1 VVGVFT
7 FLIQLAI
14 YGLSESAGVAARSA
28 LDQALFNLC
37 VAVILSICLRILL
50 PPRPSGQVRNAEIGT
65 VIGRFGRFV
74 RSREWPPTSGV
85 AVRSVFGLL
94 FGVFGIVLGV
104 VRLDPYAL
112 LVSLIAL
119 PAIALWPKQHGG
131 PPK

>member
-1 VVGVFT
+1 M
-7 FLIQLAI
+7 
-14 YGLSESAGVAARSA
+14 
-28 LDQALFNLC
+28 
-37 VAVILSICLRILL
+37 
-50 PPRPSGQVRNAEIGT
+50 
-65 VIGRFGRFV
+65 IGRFGRFV

-104 VRLDPYAL
+104 VRLDPNYF
-112 LVSLIAL
+112 LVSLIALL

>member
-1 VVGVFT
+1 MKGPLV
-7 FLIQLAI
+7 
-14 YGLSESAGVAARSA
+14 LSKAVRATRAAR
-28 LDQALFNLC
+28 
-37 VAVILSICLRILL
+37 
-50 PPRPSGQVRNAEIGT
+50 
-65 VIGRFGRFV
+65 RFV

-104 VRLDPYAL
+104 VRLDPNYF

>member
-1 VVGVFT
+1 M
-7 FLIQLAI
+7 
-14 YGLSESAGVAARSA
+14 
-28 LDQALFNLC
+28 
-37 VAVILSICLRILL
+37 
-50 PPRPSGQVRNAEIGT
+50 RNAEIGT

-104 VRLDPYAL
+104 VRLDPNYF
-112 LVSLIAL
+112 LVSLVILLPTIAF
-119 PAIALWPKQHGG
+119 WPKQHGG

>member
-1 VVGVFT
+1 M
-7 FLIQLAI
+7 
-14 YGLSESAGVAARSA
+14 
-28 LDQALFNLC
+28 
-37 VAVILSICLRILL
+37 
-50 PPRPSGQVRNAEIGT
+50 RNAEIGT

-85 AVRSVFGLL
+85 AVRAVFGLL

-104 VRLDPYAL
+104 VRLDPNYF

-119 PAIALWPKQHGG
+119 LPAIAFWPKQHGG

>member
-1 VVGVFT
+1 M
-7 FLIQLAI
+7 
-14 YGLSESAGVAARSA
+14 
-28 LDQALFNLC
+28 
-37 VAVILSICLRILL
+37 
-50 PPRPSGQVRNAEIGT
+50 RNAEIGT

-104 VRLDPYAL
+104 VRLDPNYF